1 MISKKSMQRLLLA
14 AIAIAGIVAVV
25 GYTMRDAPLRVVA
38 VAVERGD
45 VEATVANTRA
55 GTVNACRR
63 AGLSPALGGQIASL
77 PVSTGERVTS
87 GQVLLELWN
96 EDLRAERILAE
107 RDAIASVARAKE
119 SCVIAKVAEREAK
132 RLVSLRERGISSEEE
147 TDRAVGDAEAKQAGC
162 EAVRDLVRVSDARV
176 DVATAALQRTLLKAP
191 FDGVIAEINGELGE
205 FVTPSP
211 VGVPTPPTVDL
222 IDNSCLYISAPIDE
236 VDAPAVRTG
245 MLARITLDAF
255 PDQDFPGHVRRVAPY
270 VLEVEKQARTVE
282 VEAEI
287 DNPEKYDLL
296 PGYSADVEIILDT
309 RVDVLRIPALAVID
323 GEKVLLLNEQD
334 QVIEERMIERGV
346 SNWEYTEI
354 VSGLDG
360 SELVILS
367 VDREGVEAGATA
379 VRD

>member
-1 MISKKSMQRLLLA
+1 MQRLLLA

-211 VGVPTPPTVDL
+211 VGVPTPPTIDL

-236 VDAPAVRTG
+236 VDATAVRTG

-287 DNPEKYDLL
+287 DNPEKYDLM

>member
-1 MISKKSMQRLLLA
+1 MQRLLVA
-14 AIAIAGIVAVV
+14 AIAIAGIAAAI
-25 GYTMRDAPLRVVA
+25 GYTMRAEPLRVVV

-45 VEATVANTRA
+45 VAATVANTRA

-63 AGLSPALGGQIASL
+63 AGLSPALGGQMASL
-77 PVSTGERVTS
+77 PVSKGDRVTA

-96 EDLRAERILAE
+96 EDLRAEKVLAE
-107 RDAIASVARAKE
+107 RDAIASAARAKE
-119 SCVIAKVAEREAK
+119 SCVIADVADREAK

-147 TDRAVGDAEAKQAGC
+147 TDRAVGDAQAKQAAC
-162 EAVRDLVRVSDARV
+162 EATRDLVRVSDARI
-176 DVATAALQRTLLKAP
+176 DVATAALQRTILKAP

-222 IDNSCLYISAPIDE
+222 IDSSCLYISAPIDE
-236 VDAPAVRTG
+236 VDATAVRTG
-245 MLARITLDAF
+245 MPARITLDAF
-255 PDQDFPGHVRRVAPY
+255 PDQRFPGHVRRVAPY
-270 VLEVEKQARTVE
+270 VLELEKQARTVE

-287 DNPEKYDLL
+287 DNPEEYDLM
-296 PGYSADVEIILDT
+296 PGYSADVEVILDT
-309 RVDVLRIPALAVID
+309 RTDVLRIPAMAIID
-323 GEKVLLLNEQD
+323 GERVLLLNEQEG
-334 QVIEERMIERGV
+334 VIEERMIEKGV
-346 SNWEYTEI
+346 SNWEYSEI